1 MAAYRNT
8 IRQAVRL
15 GYVPLLDAAPII
27 IAQELGH
34 YAKWGLHVDLSR
46 ELGWAS
52 IRDKIVYRDL
62 DAAHAL
68 GAMPL
73 AATLGIG
80 SIAEDCVTGLIL
92 SSNGNGITL
101 STALGDSRDPGP
113 ALRRRAS
120 QKPLVFG
127 IVFPSSSHH
136 YLMKLWLRKM
146 HLEVGSLVRLVVL
159 PPHQV
164 RRNLTSGTIDGYCV
178 GEPWNTLAVMH
189 GEGYVVALSSDLA
202 PGHPEKVLMTTRR
215 WAEENPQQHLNLIA
229 AITESCAF
237 CSKSENYAT
246 IASILARPEY
256 LDCPAE
262 SIMPGLTGLFDR
274 GTGGEPTS
282 TAVLAFEG
290 TCLHRPDRNK
300 AEWFREALNASGL
313 LPTVGKHWDGDFLAN
328 IYREDLFEKAKGLL
342 ANNKSGASAKLDCAP
357 KI

>member
-8 IRQAVRL
+8 PRQAIRL

-34 YAKWGLHVDLSR
+34 YARWGLRVELSR

-52 IRDKIVYRDL
+52 IRDKIIFREL
-62 DAAHAL
+62 DVAHAL

-80 SIAEDCVTGLIL
+80 SIAEECVTGLVL

-120 QKPLVFG
+120 IKPLVFG

-136 YLMKLWLRKM
+136 YLMRLWLKKM
-146 HLEVGSLVRLVVL
+146 HLDVGSKVRLVVL

-215 WAEENPQQHLNLIA
+215 WAEENTHQHLNLIA
-229 AITESCAF
+229 ALTESCAF
-237 CSKSENYAT
+237 CGDPKNYPV
-246 IASILARPEY
+246 IAKILARSEY
-256 LDCPAE
+256 LNCPAE

-274 GTGGEPTS
+274 GTGDKPT
-282 TAVLAFEG
+282 TTTVLTFEG
-290 TCLHRPDRNK
+290 TSLHKPDRRK
-300 AEWFREALNASGL
+300 AEWFREALNAATL
-313 LPTVGKHWDGDFLAN
+313 LPSIGKHWDGDFLAR
-328 IYREDLFEKAKGLL
+328 IYREDLFEKAARL
-342 ANNKSGASAKLDCAP
+342 AASGKAP
-357 KI
+357 VMP